1 MAFISSKITTM
12 KPSVFVISI
21 TPFDAEGRLD
31 EPGLRAHLDRMA
43 DAGVGVYLGGGGSG
57 EGFTLTDDEARRVLE
72 IGVDQIGGRVPVRA
86 MGIEPRT
93 AQQMIDYIGVA
104 AEAGVDAAQIYSLDP
119 GHGHR
124 PTPAEIEAYLRA
136 VLESTSLP
144 CVVSSHQS
152 VGYAVRPALLAT
164 LADEHPHLVGV
175 NCSHGDIGQL
185 VALSDAVGGRLEL
198 HVGGPMQALSCL
210 ALGGQGYLTSE
221 ANLAPRLCASV
232 IERYTAG
239 DLDAT
244 FSPSPRSCGSRAC
257 STGVVAS
264 GPPRPCSTGSA
275 SPAARSVR
283 RSSPSPTRWSTRSS
297 PTSTPPASPPSRAGS
312 PRHPARSW
320 RGSGTPARNEPRG
333 RSCSGWLVWRAS
345 GGP

>member
-1 MAFISSKITTM
+1 
-12 KPSVFVISI
+12 
-21 TPFDAEGRLD
+21 
-31 EPGLRAHLDRMA
+31 
-43 DAGVGVYLGGGGSG
+43 
-57 EGFTLTDDEARRVLE
+57 
-72 IGVDQIGGRVPVRA
+72 
-86 MGIEPRT
+86 
-93 AQQMIDYIGVA
+93 MIDYLGVA

-152 VGYAVRPALLAT
+152 VGYVVRPALLAT
-164 LADEHPHLVGV
+164 LAEEHPHLVGV

-232 IERYTAG
+232 IEHYAAG

-244 FSPSPRSCGSRAC
+244 FSAFAEVVRLSGLLYGRGGIRA
-257 STGVVAS
+257 TKAVLDRLGLPGGTVRLPQLTVTDAVVDEIVAHLEAA
-264 GPPRPCSTGSA
+264 GI
-275 SPAARSVR
+275 PALE
-283 RSSPSPTRWSTRSS
+283 RW
-297 PTSTPPASPPSRAGS
+297 
-312 PRHPARSW
+312 
-320 RGSGTPARNEPRG
+320 
-333 RSCSGWLVWRAS
+333 
-345 GGP
+345 

>member
-1 MAFISSKITTM
+1 M

-21 TPFDAEGRLD
+21 TPFDAEGGLD

-57 EGFTLTDDEARRVLE
+57 EGFTLDDDEARRVLE
-72 IGVDQIGGRVPVRA
+72 IGIDQIGGRVPVRA

-152 VGYAVRPALLAT
+152 VGYAVRPSLLAT

-210 ALGGQGYLTSE
+210 ALGGQGFLTSE

-232 IERYTAG
+232 IERYVAG
-239 DLDAT
+239 DLDTTFTAFAEVVRLSGLLYGRGGIRAT
-244 FSPSPRSCGSRAC
+244 KAVLDRLGLPAGPVRPPQLTVTDA
-257 STGVVAS
+257 VVDEVLS
-264 GPPRPCSTGSA
+264 HLESA
-275 SPAARSVR
+275 GIPAL
-283 RSSPSPTRWSTRSS
+283 
-297 PTSTPPASPPSRAGS
+297 
-312 PRHPARSW
+312 
-320 RGSGTPARNEPRG
+320 E
-333 RSCSGWLVWRAS
+333 GW
-345 GGP
+345 